1 MASGS
6 LPVAT
11 PQNQDLDSTL
21 REDRVFPPPPEFA
34 AKAHIKS
41 LEEYETLY
49 ARSIA
54 DPEAFWAE
62 AASELHWF
70 QKWSKVLDWNIPV
83 AKWFV
88 DGKINLS
95 YNCVDRNA
103 LGFRADKTALI
114 WEGEPVH
121 PQAQDGE
128 TREFRGEIRKLT
140 YAELHAEVQKFAN
153 ALKSL
158 GIQKG
163 DRVAVYMGMTPEL
176 AIALLAC
183 ARIGAIHSVIF
194 GGFAAHAI
202 ADRVNDSQCVAILT
216 QDTSYRRGTEIQL
229 KKTVDEACAST
240 PSVKHVVVLKRSG
253 SAVNMQEGR
262 DHWWHDL
269 VAAAD
274 PICEAEPLDSE
285 HPLYILYTSG
295 TTGKPKGL
303 VHTTGGYAVQTYLT
317 SKYVFDLQE
326 QDIYWCTADIGWV
339 TGHSYVVYGPLQNG
353 ATVLMYEGAP
363 NYPDFDRFWKIIDT
377 HQVTIFYTAPTA
389 IRAFIKW
396 GDQHVEKHGLDSLR
410 LLGTVGEPINPESWM
425 WYRERVGQ
433 NRCPI
438 VDTWWQTETGG
449 IMIAPIPGAIPTKPG
464 SATKPFFG
472 IEPAVVTREG
482 HEVPAGSGGLL
493 VIRKPWPSMART
505 IYGDAERYKKTY
517 WSDVE
522 GCYFTGDGARKDADG
537 YYWLMGRVDDVL
549 NVSGHRLGTMEVESA
564 LVAHPKVAE
573 AAVVGRPDDLKGQ
586 AIVAFVS
593 LESAHSQ
600 AATTPEALAAL
611 KEELKKWVAKEIGSL
626 ARPED
631 IRFTE
636 ALPKTRS
643 GKIMRRLLR
652 ELATSGEIK
661 GDTTTLED
669 FQVIAKLRESDEG

>member
-6 LPVAT
+6 APTTAS
-11 PQNQDLDSTL
+11 QNLESTL
-21 REDRVFPPPPEFA
+21 REDRVFPPSPEFA
-34 AKAHIKS
+34 AAARVKS
-41 LEEYETLY
+41 LEEYEAMY

-54 DPEAFWAE
+54 DPEAFWAK
-62 AASELHWF
+62 AARELHWF
-70 QKWSKVLDWNIPV
+70 EPWSKVLEWNLPW

-88 DGKINLS
+88 GGKINLS
-95 YNCVDRNA
+95 YNCVDRHA
-103 LGFRADKTALI
+103 LSERGGKTALI
-114 WEGEPVH
+114 WEGEPVK
-121 PQAQDGE
+121 DGE
-128 TREFRGEIRKLT
+128 AEVRKLT
-140 YAELHAEVQKFAN
+140 YTELHAEVQKFAN
-153 ALKSL
+153 ALKGL
-158 GIQKG
+158 GIKKG
-163 DRVAVYMGMTPEL
+163 DRVAIYMGMTPEL
-176 AIALLAC
+176 AVALLAC
-183 ARIGAIHSVIF
+183 ARIGAVHSVIF

-229 KKTVDEACAST
+229 KKTVDEAVAST

-253 SAVNMQEGR
+253 SEVPMTAGR

-269 VAAAD
+269 VVKAEPVCA
-274 PICEAEPLDSE
+274 AEPLDSE
-285 HPLYILYTSG
+285 DPLYILYTSG

-303 VHTTGGYAVQTYLT
+303 VHTTGGYSVQTYLT
-317 SKYVFDLQE
+317 TKYVFDLQ
-326 QDIYWCTADIGWV
+326 DKDVYWCTADIGWV

-363 NYPDFDRFWKIIDT
+363 NYPDFSRFWKIIDD

-396 GDQHVEKHGLDSLR
+396 GNEHVEKHGLDSLR

-433 NRCPI
+433 SRCPI
-438 VDTWWQTETGG
+438 VDTWWQTETGA
-449 IMIAPIPGAIPTKPG
+449 IMIAPIPGAVPTKPG
-464 SATKPFFG
+464 SATRPFFG

-482 HEVPAGSGGLL
+482 AEVPAGSGGLL

-505 IYGDAERYKKTY
+505 VWGDPERYEKTY
-517 WSDVE
+517 WSDVP

-564 LVAHPKVAE
+564 LVAHSKVAE

-593 LESAHSQ
+593 LEAIHSG
-600 AATTPEALAAL
+600 ANTTPEALTAL
-611 KEELKKWVAKEIGSL
+611 KDELKRWVAKEIGSL

-631 IRFTE
+631 IRFTD

-652 ELATSGEIK
+652 ELATHGEIK

-669 FQVIAKLRESDEG
+669 FSVIAKLRESDE